1 MYINEVFTNNQ
12 DVQVS
17 AWDDTKDFIELYN
30 ATGEDIDLT
39 GFSLNDDALKEEKKY
54 IFPAGSVIRAK
65 SFLTL
70 DVDKNSTTGPVFG
83 LGKGGDKV
91 FLWNTQGVLVDE
103 VETPEFADNEI
114 YSTGRKTDG
123 SPEVVVFTEVS
134 KNASNNGR
142 DVK

>member
-1 MYINEVFTNNQ
+1 MWTNNQ

-17 AWDDTKDFIELYN
+17 ALDDTNDFIELYN

-114 YSTGRKTDG
+114 YSSGHKTDG
-123 SPEVVVFTEVS
+123 CPEVVVITEVS